1 MIVKQPEANRKI
13 PDKGLFKKRVVH
25 TKFDIYVFY
34 DHWVDTSGGGLLVS
48 EGIIRPVG
56 DIRRFW
62 LSCLSSLVFLVQ
74 KILKLFG
81 FQIHWL

>member
-1 MIVKQPEANRKI
+1 MIVKQPEINRKK

-48 EGIIRPVG
+48 EGIIRPVVSVLALTWF
-56 DIRRFW
+56 IRYIFIENF
-62 LSCLSSLVFLVQ
+62 SS
-74 KILKLFG
+74 
-81 FQIHWL
+81 